1 MSATAT
7 IAPSLDPADPA
18 SSSSGLDADPSA
30 ATADAPATT
39 ATRRARGAKRTAGE
53 AAAWGIAAARERR
66 AGRAGARRA
75 TREGAREARARPGRN
90 AADVGTGGV
99 ARTPLARA
107 SAAAG
112 AARMEIIVCT
122 APTLS
127 TGLRMRDGVGRGEE
141 SAGARGSDVA
151 RRAPAQRRL
160 EDRLLKEKMR
170 RAREVETAS
179 RRPGKTARRGDSQ
192 EASRTGSDGIRES
205 LRRCATARRRVR
217 RALDRSLDVLV
228 VGPLLVG
235 CDIRAHGS
243 PT

>member
-1 MSATAT
+1 MGNRGGA
-7 IAPSLDPADPA
+7 
-18 SSSSGLDADPSA
+18 GE
-30 ATADAPATT
+30 
-39 ATRRARGAKRTAGE
+39 ARGASGRETRD
-53 AAAWGIAAARERR
+53 AR
-66 AGRAGARRA
+66 G
-75 TREGAREARARPGRN
+75 REGARARPGRN

-127 TGLRMRDGVGRGEE
+127 TGLRMRDGVGRERSQRGR
-141 SAGARGSDVA
+141 AARVA